1 MRVGEIMSR
10 DVVAVTGDTTL
21 TEAAELMRQH
31 DIGFLPVITAD
42 MVVGVVTDR
51 DIVVR
56 GLAEGRNP
64 YLTLVRTVMS
74 TNPLWCYD
82 DDVLTDVA
90 DILARNHVRRLVVVD
105 NNNKLAGLVS
115 IDDVAANMS
124 SDRLLS
130 DLVRHVSAA

>member
-10 DVVAVTGDTTL
+10 DVVAIGGDATL
-21 TEAAELMRQH
+21 TEAAELMRKHQ
-31 DIGFLPVITAD
+31 IGFLPVVTAD

-56 GLAEGRNP
+56 GLGEGRNP
-64 YLTLVRTVMS
+64 YLTRVWTVMS
-74 TNPLWCYD
+74 TKPVWCYD

-90 DILARNHVRRLVVVD
+90 DILAKNHVRRLVVID
-105 NNNKLAGLVS
+105 SNNKLAGLVS
-115 IDDVAANMS
+115 IDDIAAYMS

>member
-10 DVVAVTGDTTL
+10 GVVAIGGDATL
-21 TEAAELMRQH
+21 TEAAELMRKHQ
-31 DIGFLPVITAD
+31 IGFLPVVTAD

-56 GLAEGRNP
+56 GLGEGRNP
-64 YLTLVRTVMS
+64 YLTLVWTVMS
-74 TNPLWCYD
+74 TRPVWCYD

-90 DILARNHVRRLVVVD
+90 DILAKNHVRRLVVID
-105 NNNKLAGLVS
+105 SNNKLAGLVS
-115 IDDVAANMS
+115 IDDIAAYMS